1 MSRILLKFEFAIP
14 GSSFF
19 KKSSE
24 SENEE
29 AAESE
34 PQPLVEPLDE
44 GGATRDD
51 DRVTANFNIFKA
63 SFQWIPLISVQ

>member
-1 MSRILLKFEFAIP
+1 MLRRENINFVP

-24 SENEE
+24 SEKEE

-34 PQPLVEPLDE
+34 PHPLVEPLEE
-44 GGATRDD
+44 GGATRDE
-51 DRVTANFNIFKA
+51 DRVTANFNILRA
-63 SFQWIPLISVQ
+63 SFQWTPYLSKQ

>member
-1 MSRILLKFEFAIP
+1 MIP

-34 PQPLVEPLDE
+34 PQPLVEALEE
-44 GGATRDD
+44 GGATRDE
-51 DRVTANFNIFKA
+51 DRVTASFNIFKA
-63 SFQWIPLISVQ
+63 SFQCAPFIKRDTNLK